1 MRLLVALILSV
12 VAAAQPAEQER
23 ASLQKRARS
32 LQALMQSPARL
43 VEESISIVD
52 AYDALAKRDPNAIPP
67 GERMEIVTILRRAAS
82 ASRYPL
88 KKPAQA
94 IELYRRAGALH
105 AQQYPAMHGVV
116 NAEEIADIQQF
127 DLRDRAAAAAT
138 LRQVRDFFKP
148 PAANKRQ
155 ELAEW
160 NIWKAN
166 WLDAEIAYLQTNKPF
181 AGNIDAA
188 AMTGFIPQIYYGGG
202 AESLVSMPSAV
213 TLDIQ
218 DPETASA
225 AEIEKKLTE
234 QPASHST
241 FLRTWMYATRLATP
255 EAVQKYLSR
264 NDPGGYWTASLL
276 TLAAVAERDL
286 DADADPRSNI
296 VAALIRT
303 ESNQPTAIALL
314 AREYAKKHRLPPPM
328 KLDIGH

>member
-1 MRLLVALILSV
+1 MRLLHVLILAA
-12 VAAAQPAEQER
+12 VAAAQPAEQDR
-23 ASLQKRARS
+23 ASLQKRARG

-43 VEESISIVD
+43 VEESISIAD
-52 AYDALAKRDPNAIPP
+52 AYDALAKSDPNAIPP
-67 GERMEIVTILRRAAS
+67 GERTEIVTILRRAAS

-94 IELYRRAGALH
+94 IELYRRADALH
-105 AQQYPAMHGVV
+105 AQQYPAMRGLMS
-116 NAEEIADIQQF
+116 AEEIADIQQF

-138 LRQVRDFFKP
+138 LRQARDFFKP
-148 PAANKRQ
+148 LAANKGQ

-160 NIWKAN
+160 YIWKAN
-166 WLDAEIAYLQTNKPF
+166 WLDAEIAYLATGKPF
-181 AGNIDAA
+181 TGNIDAA
-188 AMTGFIPQIYYGGG
+188 TMTGFIPQIYYGGG
-202 AESLVSMPSAV
+202 AASLASLP
-213 TLDIQ
+213 LGIE
-218 DPETASA
+218 DPESASP
-225 AEIEKKLTE
+225 AEIEKKLAE

-241 FLRTWMYATRLATP
+241 FLRTWMYAARLATP
-255 EAVQKYLSR
+255 AAVQKYLSS

-286 DADADPRSNI
+286 DADADPRSNV